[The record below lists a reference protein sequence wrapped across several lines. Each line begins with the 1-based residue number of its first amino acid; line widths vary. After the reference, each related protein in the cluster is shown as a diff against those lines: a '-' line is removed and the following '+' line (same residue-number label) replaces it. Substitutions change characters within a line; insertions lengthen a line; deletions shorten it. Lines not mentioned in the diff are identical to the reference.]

1 MVATVEA
8 MAIEN
13 DIKKVPKEILPTSF
27 KFILIHFNVSLFNIS
42 YNGTK
47 QTCLNRNTRLD
58 KEGFLYLL

>member
-27 KFILIHFNVSLFNIS
+27 KFILIHFNVSFFNIS
-42 YNGTK
+42 EIDTLSFSEYLFICTLPYNK
-47 QTCLNRNTRLD
+47 Q
-58 KEGFLYLL
+58 LYL